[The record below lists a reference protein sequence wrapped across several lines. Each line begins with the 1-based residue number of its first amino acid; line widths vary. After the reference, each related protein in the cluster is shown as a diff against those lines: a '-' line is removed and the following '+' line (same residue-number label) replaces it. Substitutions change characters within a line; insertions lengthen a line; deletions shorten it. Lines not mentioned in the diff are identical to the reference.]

1 MFWSFVL
8 ILFQRGY
15 SLANGIS
22 GYVIGS
28 CASTVPSGATLTYAS
43 APSSK
48 GKSWVVTDLVVKQ
61 QSTIQV
67 SPLIGW
73 NTGPPATS
81 TPSGASTALSTSAPT
96 SGTTSPEPT
105 GAVSTGLSTGAK
117 AGIGIA
123 SAIVVIA
130 LISFLVTFAIW
141 KRKADRSTS
150 PVPLPP
156 DTIKEEPYRPSPTVE
171 IQGHNR
177 GHELQAQT
185 TGHELEA
192 DRGGEMDG
200 EPRLPGYSL
209 PAELP

>member
-1 MFWSFVL
+1 MFQS
-8 ILFQRGY
+8 GY

-22 GYVIGS
+22 GVVIGS

-43 APSSK
+43 AASSK
-48 GKSWVVTDLVVKQ
+48 GKSWVMTDLVVKE

-81 TPSGASTALSTSAPT
+81 TPSGPSSASSTSTPT
-96 SGTTSPEPT
+96 AGTTSPAQAE
-105 GAVSTGLSTGAK
+105 AMSTGLSTGAK
-117 AGIGIA
+117 AGIGIG

-130 LISFLVTFAIW
+130 LITILVTFAIR
-141 KRKADRSTS
+141 KRKAARSTS

-156 DTIKEEPYRPSPTVE
+156 DTIKEEPYLPSPTAE
-171 IQGHNR
+171 IQGRNR

-192 DRGGEMDG
+192 DRGGGDG
-200 EPRLPGYSL
+200 WG
-209 PAELP
+209 AEAPWIFSAS